1 MGSNNEG
8 NRNSVARVIIAK
20 GRLYKT
26 LNRGKYLLYYVTIHK
41 RKGIPQD
48 LESFVGKELTVI
60 LVDEGGEG

>member
-1 MGSNNEG
+1 MGNNNEG
-8 NRNSVARVIIAK
+8 NRNSVTRVIIAK

-26 LNRGKYLLYYVTIHK
+26 LNRGKYPLYYVTIHK

-60 LVDEGGEG
+60 LADEGDGG

>member
-8 NRNSVARVIIAK
+8 NRNSVTRVIIAK

-26 LNRGKYLLYYVTIHK
+26 LNRGKYPLYYVTIHK

-60 LVDEGGEG
+60 LADEGGEE

>member
-1 MGSNNEG
+1 MGNNNEG
-8 NRNSVARVIIAK
+8 NRNSVTRVIIAK

-26 LNRGKYLLYYVTIHK
+26 LNRGKYPLYYVTIHK

-60 LVDEGGEG
+60 LADEGDGE

>member
-1 MGSNNEG
+1 MGNNNEG
-8 NRNSVARVIIAK
+8 NRNSVTRVIIAK

-26 LNRGKYLLYYVTIHK
+26 LNRGKYPLYYVTIHK

-60 LVDEGGEG
+60 LADEGGEE

>member
-8 NRNSVARVIIAK
+8 NRNSVTRVIIAK

-26 LNRGKYLLYYVTIHK
+26 LNRGKYPLYYVTIHK

-60 LVDEGGEG
+60 LADEGGEG

>member
-1 MGSNNEG
+1 MCSNNEG
-8 NRNSVARVIIAK
+8 NRNSVTRVIIAK

-26 LNRGKYLLYYVTIHK
+26 LNRGKYPLYYVTIHK

-60 LVDEGGEG
+60 LADEGGEG